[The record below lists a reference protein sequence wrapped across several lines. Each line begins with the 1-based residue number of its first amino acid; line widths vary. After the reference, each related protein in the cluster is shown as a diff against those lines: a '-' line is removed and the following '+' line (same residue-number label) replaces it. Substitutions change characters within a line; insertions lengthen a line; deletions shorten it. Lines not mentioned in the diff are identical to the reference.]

1 MTSLDDTIENLFN
14 SQRIQNVIIEKEE
27 TDDITYSDEYKILSE
42 NITPETP
49 VKELPPTTYIL
60 IKPTLEAIREQRREE
75 YKKKFSQLE
84 SAISEQ
90 DKKISKLN
98 ETNAK
103 LNESNAKLNET
114 ISKLNTKI
122 SMLQSDIHYPLIITE
137 LLKRSR

>member
-49 VKELPPTTYIL
+49 VKELPPATYIL

-98 ETNAK
+98 ETNAE
-103 LNESNAKLNET
+103 LNQT
-114 ISKLNTKI
+114 ISKQNTKI
-122 SMLQSDIHYPLIITE
+122 SMLQTDIHYPLIIRE

>member
-1 MTSLDDTIENLFN
+1 M
-14 SQRIQNVIIEKEE
+14 
-27 TDDITYSDEYKILSE
+27 
-42 NITPETP
+42 
-49 VKELPPTTYIL
+49 KELPPTTYFL

-98 ETNAK
+98 ETNAE
-103 LNESNAKLNET
+103 LH
-114 ISKLNTKI
+114 TKI
-122 SMLQSDIHYPLIITE
+122 SMLQTDIHYPLIIRE